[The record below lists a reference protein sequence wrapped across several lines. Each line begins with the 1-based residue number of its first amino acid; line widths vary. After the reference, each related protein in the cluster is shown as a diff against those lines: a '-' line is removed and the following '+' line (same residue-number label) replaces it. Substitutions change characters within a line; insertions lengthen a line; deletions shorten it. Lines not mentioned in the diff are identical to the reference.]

1 MYPNTLKG
9 LFITENVLSDF
20 KQNKEEQKQKE
31 AAKGLRKEEAA
42 KKAEQVAVERSAAW
56 EVVKEKVLA
65 GQGSEGV
72 SWGKGLSVSV
82 LKLALGHVK
91 SIKERAQIAKMK
103 RAELLEGVSSAVLSG
118 VVPEESE
125 VPDEVLVE
133 EDLQEE
139 SDLEVCSGEDD
150 A

>member
-1 MYPNTLKG
+1 MN
-9 LFITENVLSDF
+9 DF
-20 KQNKEEQKQKE
+20 VQNKEEQKEKE

-91 SIKERAQIAKMK
+91 SIKKRAQIAKMK
-103 RAELLEGVSSAVLSG
+103 RREFCC
-118 VVPEESE
+118 
-125 VPDEVLVE
+125 VE
-133 EDLQEE
+133 R
-139 SDLEVCSGEDD
+139 SC